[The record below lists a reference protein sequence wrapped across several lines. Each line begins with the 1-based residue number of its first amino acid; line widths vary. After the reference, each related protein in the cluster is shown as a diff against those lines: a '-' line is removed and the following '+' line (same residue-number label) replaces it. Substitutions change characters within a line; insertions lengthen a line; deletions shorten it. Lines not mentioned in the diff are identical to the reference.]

1 MAVKVGKKAKKSLR
15 IIYLIIILAL
25 IFVGF
30 IIFRKIQSVRKEVVI
45 KEKFDVTEGL
55 EKISVKEAEVVL
67 KNPAFSNFRSY
78 VPKLIIPPGILGKE
92 NPFK

>member
-15 IIYLIIILAL
+15 IIYLIIVLAL

-55 EKISVKEAEVVL
+55 EKISVKEAEAIL
-67 KNPAFSNFRSY
+67 KDPVFLNLRSY
-78 VPKLIIPPGILGKE
+78 LPKLTIPAGILGKE
-92 NPFK
+92 NPFE